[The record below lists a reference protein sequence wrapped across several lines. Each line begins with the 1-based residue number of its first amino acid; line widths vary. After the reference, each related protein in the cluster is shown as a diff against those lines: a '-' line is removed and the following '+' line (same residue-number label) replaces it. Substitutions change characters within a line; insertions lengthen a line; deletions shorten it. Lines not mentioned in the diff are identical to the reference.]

1 MKKIELI
8 ISHGTLKDNDV
19 IPFTENVLQSLTGNS
34 LFTLTNERLDAV
46 RARLTDYQS
55 KLGKSKDGSKL
66 DTVQKNESKNE
77 LTSLLDDLALDLCV
91 QANGDR
97 AKLAT
102 TGFTL
107 TKDPERGKQPDKPS
121 DFKVE
126 YGKNDGELIFS
137 VAACKEARVYVFYF
151 IPAPA
156 AQADPASWR
165 SVASTTRKVTITGFN
180 RGVEYDCRCA
190 YQGSD
195 QKPVFSDT
203 LRILAR

>member
-66 DTVQKNESKNE
+66 DTVQKNESKIE

-107 TKDPERGKQPDKPS
+107 TKDPERGKQPDKPT

-156 AQADPASWR
+156 AQADPILWR

>member
-8 ISHGTLKDNDV
+8 ISHGSLKDNDV
-19 IPFTENVLQSLTGNS
+19 IPFTENVLQNLKGNA
-34 LFTLTNERLDAV
+34 LFTLTTERLDTV
-46 RARLTDYQS
+46 RAKLTDYQI

-66 DTVQKNESKNE
+66 DTIQKNESKAE
-77 LTSLLDDLALDLCV
+77 LTSLLDDLALDLCI

-107 TKDPERGKQPDKPS
+107 IKDPERGKQPDRPT

-151 IPAPA
+151 SSAAA
-156 AQADPASWR
+156 AQADPASWQ
-165 SVASTTRKVTITGFN
+165 SVVSTTRKVTITGFT
-180 RGVEYDCRCA
+180 RGVEYYCRCA

-195 QKPVFSDT
+195 QKPVFSET
-203 LRILAR
+203 LRIIAR